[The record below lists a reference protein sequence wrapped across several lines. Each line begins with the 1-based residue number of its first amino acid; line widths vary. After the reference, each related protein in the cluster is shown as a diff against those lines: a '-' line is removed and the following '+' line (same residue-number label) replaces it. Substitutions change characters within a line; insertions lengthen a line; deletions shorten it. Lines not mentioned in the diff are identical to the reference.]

1 MMQTL
6 CFHIGLMRFFWCVK
20 PAYQPVDAVGANS
33 RSPSFATFKFRHT
46 QKPPGLVASVRSF
59 LVLNVA
65 RRRNIAKVA
74 KSIVARVAVNVVN
87 VARGP
92 CAGHVKPRQP
102 IGPVPSF
109 VDSDSCVSFGLG
121 IPSNRPWNNF
131 TARFNAPSK
140 APCFGIVVQQCTQL
154 VKCDVKM
161 AHAISL
167 S

>member
-1 MMQTL
+1 MMFAFCNQ
-6 CFHIGLMRFFWCVK
+6 IGLMRFFGRIK
-20 PAYQPVDAVGANS
+20 PANDGLYAVGANS
-33 RSPSFATFKFRHT
+33 RSPSFATFKFRHA
-46 QKPPGLVASVRSF
+46 QKPPGLVAGMCSF

-74 KSIVARVAVNVVN
+74 KSIVARIAVNVVN

-102 IGPVPSF
+102 IGSVPSF
-109 VDSDSCVSFGLG
+109 VNSDSCVSFRLG
-121 IPSNRPWNNF
+121 IPSNRPRNNF
-131 TARFNAPSK
+131 TAHFDAPSK